1 MFGESYVESGAP
13 NAARGG
19 GHYTTTRIE
28 SPALRAA
35 GASSS
40 GANGQQQHLRS
51 VKEIIKTL
59 DEEHEISGPKG
70 GCCSRIFVPFLT
82 LAMIIVIF
90 VAIVY
95 TNGTGSDVEASPRVA
110 MIVLEGFS
118 GTVFHAL
125 MQSGVHMPNIAHM
138 LSSQKGVWAECATSS
153 QSSCARAVVV
163 ENDTSGE
170 VYVSAAAAMT
180 SLFSGVSPREHQV
193 YNGSLES
200 MSMYA
205 NTSKMNPSIAKRVKD
220 AGMKV
225 SVVGTSHAINSL
237 SIAFGSC
244 SQPGVLDMEC
254 AASREELLRAS
265 IDEYSSSVQLD
276 CLASSSCNMDTR
288 KMNSPT
294 DPKQCSSG
302 QAEAQFTRHLN
313 SIFGG
318 LAYSTQTQEA
328 AVQNTAADNLD
339 DSLFVFHF
347 DSLAVRAASTYL
359 PGFQYNVS
367 SKEYVAQVYLLDA
380 LVGQVISY
388 VRDRARSQKENWLIL
403 GVSDHGGNDKPH
415 AIPNPVS
422 TSENTIAFFM
432 ATYTDNL
439 KRFVTLAPLQ
449 RPVTQL
455 DVLPTVLTWL
465 NVAPFDAETSAVIA
479 GKNTTAASP
488 AVEARVM
495 ERRHFEGLVQGICSS
510 GTSLKDCAV

>member
-1 MFGESYVESGAP
+1 MFGESYVEGGAL
-13 NAARGG
+13 NGSHGG
-19 GHYTTTRIE
+19 THDTTTRIE
-28 SPALRAA
+28 SSALHAA

-51 VKEIIKTL
+51 VQEIIKTL

-82 LAMIIVIF
+82 LAMVIVIF
-90 VAIVY
+90 MAIVY
-95 TNGTGSDVEASPRVA
+95 TNGTGSEVEASPRVA
-110 MIVLEGFS
+110 IIVLEGFS

-138 LSSQKGVWAECATSS
+138 LSSQKGVWAECATRS

-205 NTSKMNPSIAKRVKD
+205 NTSKTNPSIAKRVKD
-220 AGMKV
+220 AGRKV
-225 SVVGTSHAINSL
+225 SVVGTSHLINSL
-237 SIAFGSC
+237 RIGFGSC
-244 SQPGVLDMEC
+244 SRPGVLDMEC

-265 IDEYSSSVQLD
+265 IDEYSGSVQLD
-276 CLASSSCNMDTR
+276 CLASSSCNMNTR

-294 DPKQCSSG
+294 DPQGYSSG

-313 SIFGG
+313 NIFGG
-318 LAYSTQTQEA
+318 LAYSTETQETA
-328 AVQNTAADNLD
+328 MQNTVADNLA

-347 DSLAVRAASTYL
+347 DALAVRAASTYL
-359 PGFQYNVS
+359 PNFQYNAS

-403 GVSDHGGNDKPH
+403 GVSDHGGNDKQY
-415 AIPNPVS
+415 AIPSSVS
-422 TSENTIAFFM
+422 PSDNAIAFFM
-432 ATYTDNL
+432 ATYTGNT
-439 KRFVTLAPLQ
+439 KRFVALAPLQ

-465 NVAPFDAETSAVIA
+465 NVAPYDAETSAVVA
-479 GKNTTAASP
+479 GTNTTAASP
-488 AVEARVM
+488 AVEARVT
-495 ERRHFEGLVQGICSS
+495 ERGHFEGLVQGICSP
-510 GTSLKDCAV
+510 GTSLKDCAL